1 MIELLISE
9 SFDPNDPNLYPHM
22 FTYEARELVDDFDGE
37 QCAAQIEA
45 RSIKC
50 AGSSWASSAQAKHT
64 AKALIDVAMKCVS
77 GAAGRSTPAEVLPEL
92 EAAACIILSTS

>member
-22 FTYEARELVDDFDGE
+22 FTYEARELVDDFGGE
-37 QCAAQIEA
+37 QCAAEIEA

-50 AGSSWASSAQAKHT
+50 AGSSWAAGRLVVSSRPG
-64 AKALIDVAMKCVS
+64 V
-77 GAAGRSTPAEVLPEL
+77 AAGLD
-92 EAAACIILSTS
+92 

>member
-37 QCAAQIEA
+37 QCAAEIEA

-50 AGSSWASSAQAKHT
+50 AGSSWASSTQAKHT

-92 EAAACIILSTS
+92 EAAARILSTS